1 MESLHC
7 DDFKLQICPLVW
19 RHVQIRLS
27 LEQHWTKRH
36 DVLVLSVTRSRRRPL
51 SSDRVLIEQIS
62 LDSSTRLVSPTSRDL
77 RRLRFTLQYGGIRHH
92 FQAPDESAY
101 EKWCLVIADAISGAQ
116 EMEQKL
122 QTTNNSND
130 KRSPVDHIHADVYD
144 RDATNYKLIQL
155 HRPNTIQYESNGIV
169 EDSVQRLSRATSID
183 TTQHGDSVVTVPEDI
198 NHGSHADIC
207 IEKLQCAELDTV
219 TITSSDDEYESP
231 KHYPERWREQCQP
244 STFGLPVK
252 PWSRVRPLTARET
265 MRRRLV
271 SDARKHCMLS
281 YDSTRMSAEQ
291 PEDELEGAFDLQWL
305 ERNRPDFCIA

>member
-27 LEQHWTKRH
+27 IEQHWTKRH

-155 HRPNTIQYESNGIV
+155 HRLIPS
-169 EDSVQRLSRATSID
+169 SMSPM
-183 TTQHGDSVVTVPEDI
+183 HGDSVVTVPEDI

-244 STFGLPVK
+244 SAFGLPVK

-281 YDSTRMSAEQ
+281 YDSTRMS
-291 PEDELEGAFDLQWL
+291 GN
-305 ERNRPDFCIA
+305 NRKMSLKVHSISSGWREIGRISA

>member
-101 EKWCLVIADAISGAQ
+101 EKWCL
-116 EMEQKL
+116 
-122 QTTNNSND
+122 
-130 KRSPVDHIHADVYD
+130 
-144 RDATNYKLIQL
+144 L
-155 HRPNTIQYESNGIV
+155 HRPDTIQYESNGIV
-169 EDSVQRLSRATSID
+169 VDSVQRLSRATSID

-244 STFGLPVK
+244 SAFGLPVK
-252 PWSRVRPLTARET
+252 PWSRNVGGTTGR
-265 MRRRLV
+265 
-271 SDARKHCMLS
+271 
-281 YDSTRMSAEQ
+281 
-291 PEDELEGAFDLQWL
+291 
-305 ERNRPDFCIA
+305 